1 MKKELQDLH
10 LETHVKIHTLLLLG
24 GLIVTGI
31 GGKISEFGR
40 LHVVAWIGILLIVL
54 SMLWRFLFIK
64 CPHCGSKLYSVRE
77 LPEYCPDCGEK
88 LV

>member
-1 MKKELQDLH
+1 MKQKLQDLH

-40 LHVVAWIGILLIVL
+40 LHVAAWIGILLIAL

>member
-1 MKKELQDLH
+1 MKKKLQDLH
-10 LETHVKIHTLLLLG
+10 LETHVKIHTILLLG

-40 LHVVAWIGILLIVL
+40 LHILAWIGIALIAAA
-54 SMLWRFLFIK
+54 MLWRFLFIK

-88 LV
+88 LI

>member
-1 MKKELQDLH
+1 MKQKLQDLH

-40 LHVVAWIGILLIVL
+40 LHVVAWIGILLIAL

>member
-1 MKKELQDLH
+1 MREK
-10 LETHVKIHTLLLLG
+10 LENLCLKTHVKIHTVLLLG
-24 GLIVTGI
+24 GLIVTSI
-31 GGKISEFGR
+31 GAKISEFGS
-40 LHVVAWIGILLIVL
+40 LHPVAWIGIVFIALA
-54 SMLWRFLFIK
+54 MLWRFLFIK

>member
-1 MKKELQDLH
+1 MKKKLQSLC
-10 LETHVKIHTLLLLG
+10 LKTHVKIHTVLLLG
-24 GLIVTGI
+24 GLIVTSI
-31 GGKISEFGR
+31 GAKISEFGR
-40 LHVVAWIGILLIVL
+40 LHILAWIGIVLIAL
-54 SMLWRFLFIK
+54 AMLWRFLFIK

>member
-1 MKKELQDLH
+1 MREKLENLY
-10 LETHVKIHTLLLLG
+10 LETHVKIHTVLLLG
-24 GLIVTGI
+24 GLIVTSI
-31 GGKISEFGR
+31 GAKISEFGS
-40 LHVVAWIGILLIVL
+40 LHPVAWIGIVLIAL
-54 SMLWRFLFIK
+54 AMLWRFLFIK

>member
-1 MKKELQDLH
+1 MREK
-10 LETHVKIHTLLLLG
+10 LENLCLKTHVKIHTVLLLG
-24 GLIVTGI
+24 GLIVTSI
-31 GGKISEFGR
+31 GAKISEFGS
-40 LHVVAWIGILLIVL
+40 LHPVAWIGIVLIAAA
-54 SMLWRFLFIK
+54 MLWRFLFIK